1 MSHKTLKSNPTE
13 EATATKIETL
23 DISPRIPPILGQNT
37 GTNSILGVHKREYVI
52 DYMVR

>member
-1 MSHKTLKSNPTE
+1 MKSNGIE
-13 EATATKIETL
+13 EATETKIETV
-23 DISPRIPPILGQNT
+23 DVSPRIPPILGQNT